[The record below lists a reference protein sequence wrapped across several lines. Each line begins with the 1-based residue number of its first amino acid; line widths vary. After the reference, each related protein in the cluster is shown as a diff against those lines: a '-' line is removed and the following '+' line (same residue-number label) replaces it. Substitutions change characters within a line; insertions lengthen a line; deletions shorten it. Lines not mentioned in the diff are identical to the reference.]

1 MDINVSYI
9 NNVIQKKGATMR
21 HISLVKWV
29 LALVTV
35 LTLSISACAPT
46 PEPTSPSTPTMVATP
61 SPSATRVPMTT
72 PVTEASPTP
81 SLSPNPSLP
90 DGCDAP
96 TELSRPAKVQAGNI
110 EAKKV
115 QSLPL
120 TSDGALPAPLNDS
133 PDEFAWWNESGKL
146 GEDEVETILTA
157 HTYSKRQDAL
167 GNLLQ
172 DTLEQGSLIRAT
184 GADGQ
189 TYCYEVVER
198 LEVSAADDEG
208 YDVRQ
213 GGQMTIIVCSGY
225 EEGVWTKRTFFRAT
239 LVK

>member
-21 HISLVKWV
+21 HISHVKRV

-35 LTLSISACAPT
+35 LTFSVSACAPT
-46 PEPTSPSTPTMVATP
+46 PESTSSSIPTVVATP
-61 SPSATRVPMTT
+61 SPSVARVPTAS
-72 PVTEASPTP
+72 PVTEASLTP
-81 SLSPNPSLP
+81 SLSPTPSLP

-96 TELSRPAKVQAGNI
+96 TELSRPTKVRAGDM
-110 EAKKV
+110 ATKKV

-133 PDEFAWWNESGKL
+133 PDEFAWWDESGKL
-146 GEDEVETILTA
+146 GEDEDETILTA

-167 GNLLQ
+167 GNVLQ
-172 DTLEQGSLIRAT
+172 DTLGQGSLIRAT
-184 GADGQ
+184 GANGQ

-198 LEVSAADDEG
+198 LEVSAAGNEG

-213 GGQMTIIVCSGY
+213 GGQLTIIVCSGY
-225 EEGVWTKRTFFRAT
+225 EDGVWTKRTFFRAT

>member
-1 MDINVSYI
+1 MPYI
-9 NNVIQKKGATMR
+9 NNVIQNEKGATMR
-21 HISLVKWV
+21 HIPLVRWV

-35 LTLSISACAPT
+35 LTFSISACAPNL
-46 PEPTSPSTPTMVATP
+46 EPTSSSTPTVVATP
-61 SPSATRVPMTT
+61 SPSVTRVPTMS
-72 PVTEASPTP
+72 PVVEALPTP
-81 SLSPNPSLP
+81 SLSPTSSLP
-90 DGCDAP
+90 DGCDVP
-96 TELSRPAKVQAGNI
+96 TELSRPTKVQAGDI
-110 EAKKV
+110 ATKKV

-120 TSDGALPAPLNDS
+120 TSGGALPAPLNDS
-133 PDEFAWWNESGKL
+133 PEEFAWWNESGKL
-146 GEDEVETILTA
+146 GEDEDETILTA

-172 DTLEQGSLIRAT
+172 DTLEQGSVIWAT
-184 GADGQ
+184 GANGQ

-225 EEGVWTKRTFFRAT
+225 KNGVWTKRTFFRAM